1 MTTIHHSEV
10 SPVPGVPKWRGE
22 GGERELPFP
31 HAVLSFTHF
40 YQAPGT
46 LVTDPLTLRR
56 LGRRRHS
63 PTTQA
68 TAKATSA
75 NHHQRDKNWRYWAWT
90 WNRHKKMGTRSL
102 LNYLF
107 HYSSSW
113 IKDKVLKTWQVNRA
127 MAINWK
133 TLSLK
138 CMLFTATCNQISF
151 NIDHKSFF
159 LQISDQLLPNNE
171 HLA

>member
-22 GGERELPFP
+22 GGEGELPFP

-63 PTTQA
+63 PTIQA

-75 NHHQRDKNWRYWAWT
+75 NHHIIRETKTDAT
-90 WNRHKKMGTRSL
+90 EPELETGTRRWG
-102 LNYLF
+102 
-107 HYSSSW
+107 H
-113 IKDKVLKTWQVNRA
+113 VLY
-127 MAINWK
+127 
-133 TLSLK
+133 
-138 CMLFTATCNQISF
+138 
-151 NIDHKSFF
+151 
-159 LQISDQLLPNNE
+159 
-171 HLA
+171 